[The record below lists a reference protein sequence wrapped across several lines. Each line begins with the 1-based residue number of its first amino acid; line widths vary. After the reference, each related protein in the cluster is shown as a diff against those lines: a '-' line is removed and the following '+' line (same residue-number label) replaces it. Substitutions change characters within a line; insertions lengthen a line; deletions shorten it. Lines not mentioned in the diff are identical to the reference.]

1 MHLSDESRVL
11 ADLRGRM
18 RRRFPQVPPEV
29 LDAAVTQSW
38 KQYDGRPVRDF
49 IPVLVERDVANRFR
63 GSTSPAVDRSTT
75 PTPRPSFTSGE

>member
-1 MHLSDESRVL
+1 MQLSDESRVL

-18 RRRFPQVPPEV
+18 RRRFPHVPAEA

-38 KQYDGRPVRDF
+38 KQYDGRPVREF

-63 GSTSPAVDRSTT
+63 GSTSPPVDRTAT
-75 PTPRPSFTSGE
+75 PTPRASFTSGE